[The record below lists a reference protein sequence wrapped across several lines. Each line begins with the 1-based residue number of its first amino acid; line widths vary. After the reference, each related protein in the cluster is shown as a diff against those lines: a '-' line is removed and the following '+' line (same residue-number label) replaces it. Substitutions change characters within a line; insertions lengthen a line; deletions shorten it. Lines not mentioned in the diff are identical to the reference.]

1 MVFTGPADRR
11 GVVVASQP
19 QQDGVPVEFDVV
31 SANKGGSGLEAH
43 APPRPVLGI
52 ANAIAMSAPF
62 WAIVAGVVWRL
73 A

>member
-1 MVFTGPADRR
+1 MVFTGPADLR
-11 GVVVASQP
+11 GVVVAIQP
-19 QQDGVPVEFDVV
+19 QQDGVPVGFDFV
-31 SANKGGSGLEAH
+31 SANEGRIGMEAH

-52 ANAIAMSAPF
+52 ANAIAMSVPF